1 MKNVEKKVKEQ
12 DDYIKMRARDLK
24 EATDNTV
31 QIEGFE
37 QKIETKLIKFM
48 NKEHKKRFSNTGL
61 SRLDDTQ
68 AIFEDMQYGGRN
80 ISEVKTKGKGK
91 PLPEQNILDTMDL
104 GISRI
109 EHFNEQDTLF
119 GDNLNLSK
127 MPKSPSLITGFG

>member
-80 ISEVKTKGKGK
+80 ISEVKAKGKGK